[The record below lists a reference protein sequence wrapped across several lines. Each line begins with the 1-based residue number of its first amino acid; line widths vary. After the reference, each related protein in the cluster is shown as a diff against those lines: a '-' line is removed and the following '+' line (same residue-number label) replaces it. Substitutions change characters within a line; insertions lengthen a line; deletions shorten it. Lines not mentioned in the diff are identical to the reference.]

1 MKCFKKSEDPMG
13 DYVNLDGTRYSIVI
27 ARRIRSTDGVNV
39 GYREFS
45 SLQDAL
51 LAWKLNRIEKE
62 GEV

>member
-1 MKCFKKSEDPMG
+1 MG